1 MILKYEDLHEY
12 PLREMKRISEY
23 IGLELTDQR
32 LMAIYDN
39 NNIENVRSRVAKY
52 GMDNDHTWN
61 NKPIPSFF
69 RKGEVG
75 NYESE
80 MPADLLNYFNL
91 EAKTE
96 LEYFN
101 YL

>member
-1 MILKYEDLHEY
+1 MRILFFITKPYSVSVIQPLEY
-12 PLREMKRISEY
+12 Y
-23 IGLELTDQR
+23 CN
-32 LMAIYDN
+32 N

-61 NKPIPSFF
+61 NKPITSFF